1 MSTAEQ
7 GPEHDC
13 QATQATIAPLLKES
27 EVDKKR
33 HNRFLEEL
41 GLAGSDDVIGFPLLN
56 ACNQTLPPTT
66 SLQSTAFLR
75 WSASIVTA
83 CSTLSHT
90 LPWPFSRS
98 PGVSW

>member
-41 GLAGSDDVIGFPLLN
+41 GLAGSP
-56 ACNQTLPPTT
+56 
-66 SLQSTAFLR
+66 
-75 WSASIVTA
+75 
-83 CSTLSHT
+83 
-90 LPWPFSRS
+90 
-98 PGVSW
+98 

>member
-56 ACNQTLPPTT
+56 VCKQSLAAHQATVPLLGQTGGTFH
-66 SLQSTAFLR
+66 QSMIT
-75 WSASIVTA
+75 
-83 CSTLSHT
+83 
-90 LPWPFSRS
+90 
-98 PGVSW
+98 